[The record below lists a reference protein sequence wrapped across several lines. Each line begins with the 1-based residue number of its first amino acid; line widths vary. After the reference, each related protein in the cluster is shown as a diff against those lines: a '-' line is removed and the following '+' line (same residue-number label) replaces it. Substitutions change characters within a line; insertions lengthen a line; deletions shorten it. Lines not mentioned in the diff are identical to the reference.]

1 MRTAL
6 AVLFA
11 VLGAVLLFV
20 AVGALQDAVRSH
32 PDGPRWAYLVFG
44 LVALGLAVLPLR
56 LLWRLFRTDN
66 G

>member
-20 AVGALQDAVRSH
+20 AVGALQDVFRSH

-44 LVALGLAVLPLR
+44 LVALGLALIPLR
-56 LLWRLFRTDN
+56 LLWRLFRASSP
-66 G
+66 

>member
-20 AVGALQDAVRSH
+20 AVGALQDGFRSH

-56 LLWRLFRTDN
+56 FLWRLFRTDN

>member
-20 AVGALQDAVRSH
+20 AVGALADAFRSH
-32 PDGPRWAYLVFG
+32 PDGPRWAYAVFG
-44 LVALGLAVLPLR
+44 LVELGLALLPLR
-56 LLWRLFRTDN
+56 FLWRLFRTN
-66 G
+66 NT